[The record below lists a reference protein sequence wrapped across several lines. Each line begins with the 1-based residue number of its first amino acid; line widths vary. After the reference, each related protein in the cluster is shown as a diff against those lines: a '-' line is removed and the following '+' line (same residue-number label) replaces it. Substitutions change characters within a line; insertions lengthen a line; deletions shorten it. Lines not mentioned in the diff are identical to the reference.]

1 MNEADIRNFYEQYFF
16 YILGAQ
22 LLIGFIFGLVP
33 LIIGRRRGKMALG
46 LIGLVA
52 ATVLGAFSPLLA
64 ILVALVF
71 TFLVS
76 RGSKTPQALQA
87 EDRTEN

>member
-16 YILGAQ
+16 YILAAQ
-22 LLIGFIFGLVP
+22 ILIGFIFGLIPFV
-33 LIIGRRRGKMALG
+33 IGRRRSKMALG
-46 LIGLVA
+46 MIGLVA

-71 TFLVS
+71 TFLVT
-76 RGSKTPQALQA
+76 RGSKLPPAPQA
-87 EDRTEN
+87 EDQINN